1 MFVHPWTVNNNQIEN
16 CPFCKSGSTKMKINS
31 FEILDTN
38 VRDDP
43 KLQGYSGVVPISEW
57 SGWQF
62 DYECE
67 IFSLLDKENQLGR

>member
-1 MFVHPWTVNNNQIEN
+1 
-16 CPFCKSGSTKMKINS
+16 MKINS